1 MYNIMNTNIL
11 LSGLVGLLSY
21 SILNTGNIEASN
33 ISQKKESKVEQKG
46 GDQCTDINSSYHNYP
61 NCFEICNTSKK
72 IFDTLQVID
81 KCGNTEYHDLAKLYS
96 SIFCLEM
103 SLGNNNLKMVED
115 QKVEKEL
122 ERIVK
127 KYEGLDEMKAL
138 EKYLND
144 LFKVSIELLEGL
156 GSSPELLKMGNEIKE
171 NHIEVIIKLYK
182 EFRK

>member
-1 MYNIMNTNIL
+1 MNSNII

-21 SILNTGNIEASN
+21 FVLSAGNNKGEIKDE
-33 ISQKKESKVEQKG
+33 QKIKQKG
-46 GDQCTDINSSYHNYP
+46 GDQCTDINSTYHNYP
-61 NCFEICNTSKK
+61 NCFEICESAKK

-103 SLGNNNLKMVED
+103 SLGNNNLKMIEE

-127 KYEGLDEMKAL
+127 KYENMNEIKAL
-138 EKYLND
+138 QKYLSD
-144 LFKVSIELLEGL
+144 LFKESIELMDRL
-156 GSSPELLKMGNEIKE
+156 GSSPELLEMAKEIKE
-171 NHIEVIIKLYK
+171 SHSETIIKLYK
-182 EFRK
+182 EFRKID